1 MTTRKALNERP
12 YAGNPHVRL
21 VEGDVAPA
29 AQQKRGPLLGRTFVA
44 AALATC
50 VFATI
55 AADKAMVSSPDGA
68 ITFAVYADGRLGYE
82 VVHRGATLVERSA
95 MGFAFAGEKP
105 MGEGMELVG
114 DPQVET
120 GLVEEWTPVVKNK
133 HAHVKMGYNRMTVRL
148 REKSGD
154 RRRMDV
160 TVKVFDDGAAF
171 RYTLYGSSRLG
182 ERRIVEEETEFRAPA
197 GSHAWTAGVHGKD
210 GYNDDQEA
218 VFTKTPVAAMPEGR
232 NFLVP
237 FLVEVNPS
245 NYFAL
250 ASAAL
255 DDYPGFLVDRK
266 GVALRTRL
274 VPHPD
279 DGAKGVK
286 ARFAGRRDTPWRV
299 IFIGDSP
306 GRFIESELVRA
317 LNPPCAIEDPSW
329 IKPGMSAWDHWWTGD
344 VKMTMPAIK
353 EYIDFA
359 AREGWPYMLV
369 DWQWYGKFNNPNADI
384 TKPAPQLD
392 MPALIAY
399 AKARGV
405 RLWLWLYSSD
415 AERNDAYV
423 EAFATYERWGIAG
436 VKIDFMNRYDREI
449 VNWYRKIAKAAA
461 AHRLMV
467 DFHGAF
473 APDGIDRTY
482 PNQITREGVM
492 GEEYLKFSNKH
503 TPTFNV
509 TVPFTRMLAGAMD
522 YTPGGFLNV
531 ERKDFRQQSPT
542 LVMNTRCA
550 ELAKFVIY
558 ESPYMC
564 YADHPKHVIGQAG
577 EEFVANV
584 PTHWDDI
591 RFLGGYPG
599 EWVAIAKRSGTAWY
613 VGVMCGDAA
622 KDVEIDLATIGPLAG
637 KTFETWADGPAG
649 PRDVQKDVRPVKDGR
664 LKLSLAAGGG
674 FAGILR

>member
-1 MTTRKALNERP
+1 M
-12 YAGNPHVRL
+12 AGAAFASVATEK
-21 VEGDVAPA
+21 VE
-29 AQQKRGPLLGRTFVA
+29 
-44 AALATC
+44 
-50 VFATI
+50 
-55 AADKAMVSSPDGA
+55 VSSPDGA
-68 ITFAVYADGRLGYE
+68 ITFAVRVDGRLGYE
-82 VVHRGATLVERSA
+82 ISYRGAMLVERSS
-95 MGFAFAGEKP
+95 MGFSFVGEKP
-105 MGEGMELVG
+105 MGEGMELV
-114 DPQVET
+114 DEPEVKT

-133 HAHVKMGYNRMTVRL
+133 HAYVKMGYSRMVVRL

-160 TVKVFDDGAAF
+160 TVKVFNDGAAF
-171 RYTLYGSSRLG
+171 RYTLYGSARLG
-182 ERRIVEEETEFRAPA
+182 ERRIVEENTEFRPPV
-197 GSHAWTAGVHGKD
+197 GSFAWKADIRGKD
-210 GYNDDQEA
+210 GYNDDQES
-218 VFTKTPVAAMPEGR
+218 VFTTTPIAEIPEDR

-245 NYFAL
+245 NYL
-250 ASAAL
+250 AFTSAAL

-266 GVALRTRL
+266 GDALRTRL

-299 IFIGDSP
+299 VFIGDNP

-317 LNPPCAIEDPSW
+317 LNPPCAIKDPSW
-329 IKPGMSAWDHWWTGD
+329 IKPGMSAWDHWWTSN
-344 VKMTMPAIK
+344 VEMTMPAIK

-384 TKPAPQLD
+384 TKPAPQID

-399 AKARGV
+399 AKERGV
-405 RLWLWLYSSD
+405 RLWVWIYSSD
-415 AERNDAYV
+415 AERTDAYV
-423 EAFATYERWGIAG
+423 EAFATYEKWGIAG

-449 VNWYRKIAKAAA
+449 VNWYRKITKAAA
-461 AHRLMV
+461 EHRLMV

-482 PNQITREGVM
+482 PNQITREGVL
-492 GEEYLKFSNKH
+492 GAEYLKFSDKC
-503 TPTFNV
+503 TPSHNV
-509 TVPFTRMLAGAMD
+509 TLPFTRMLVGAMD

-531 ERKDFRQQSPT
+531 AREDFKQQSPT

-550 ELAKFVIY
+550 ELAKFVVY

-564 YADHPKHVIGQAG
+564 YADHPKHVIGQTG
-577 EEFVANV
+577 EEFVAKV
-584 PTHWDDI
+584 PTAWDDI

-599 EWVAIAKRSGTAWY
+599 EWIAVARRSGDAWY

-622 KDVEIDLATIGPLAG
+622 KEVEIGLAPIGPLAG
-637 KTFETWADGPAG
+637 NTFETWSDGSAG
-649 PRDVQKDVRPVKDGR
+649 PRDVKKGTHPVNARR